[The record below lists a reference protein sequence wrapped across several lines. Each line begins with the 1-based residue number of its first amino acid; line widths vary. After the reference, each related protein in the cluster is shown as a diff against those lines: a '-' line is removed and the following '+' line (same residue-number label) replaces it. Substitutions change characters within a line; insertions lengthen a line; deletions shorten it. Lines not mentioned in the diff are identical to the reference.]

1 MNQSGSIILP
11 QLEQDLLAS
20 IPAWE
25 QEAGCPFLVHGESF
39 MQLLMETVSAAD
51 QENRRKPPRAGSVP
65 PRATTPVN
73 PLNSYVPGIKT
84 GVVTPAIRSASH
96 LSSQSVPNKRQR
108 LGENLL
114 SGHTQNYAGRA
125 RAPLGASRSNNG
137 DGGMYKATSPTKIPS
152 MTPITTGGT
161 SLPRPA
167 AISMIMPK
175 PGTQHHALGHGR
187 IPSSV
192 VYGGGGGGG
201 SYPAGVR
208 SNTSSQG
215 YGRFPNA
222 GYAKKGDESGMM
234 KKATRASRESFK
246 PRSSM
251 DAMDIGMNIEVRK
264 RWGGGFTLK
273 EEDDEGY

>member
-1 MNQSGSIILP
+1 MSLP

-20 IPAWE
+20 IPTWE
-25 QEAGCPFLVHGESF
+25 REAGRPFLVHGESI

-73 PLNSYVPGIKT
+73 PSNSYVPGVKT
-84 GVVTPAIRSASH
+84 GAVTPAVRPALH
-96 LSSQSVPNKRQR
+96 SSSSVPNKRQR

-114 SGHTQNYAGRA
+114 SGHTPIHADGV
-125 RAPLGASRSNNG
+125 RAPLCASRSNNG
-137 DGGMYKATSPTKIPS
+137 GGSGMYRAVSPTKIPS
-152 MTPITTGGT
+152 KKPNFSGD
-161 SLPRPA
+161 SSSRPP

-187 IPSSV
+187 VPSSV
-192 VYGGGGGGG
+192 VYGGAVGSG

-208 SNTSSQG
+208 SSTASSQG
-215 YGRFPNA
+215 YGRFPSSD
-222 GYAKKGDESGMM
+222 YAKKVDESGMM

-246 PRSSM
+246 PRPSM
-251 DAMDIGMNIEVRK
+251 DALDMGMSVGVSGT

-273 EEDDEGY
+273 EEDEGY

>member
-1 MNQSGSIILP
+1 
-11 QLEQDLLAS
+11 
-20 IPAWE
+20 
-25 QEAGCPFLVHGESF
+25 

-51 QENRRKPPRAGSVP
+51 QENRRKPLRAGSVP

-73 PLNSYVPGIKT
+73 PSNSYVPGVKT
-84 GVVTPAIRSASH
+84 GVVTPAVRPASH
-96 LSSQSVPNKRQR
+96 ISSQSVPNKRQR
-108 LGENLL
+108 LGENL
-114 SGHTQNYAGRA
+114 SSAHTPNYAVGV

-137 DGGMYKATSPTKIPS
+137 VSGTYRGTSPTKIPS
-152 MTPITTGGT
+152 KTPNTTGG
-161 SLPRPA
+161 SP

-192 VYGGGGGGG
+192 VYGVASG
-201 SYPAGVR
+201 SGNYPVGVR
-208 SNTSSQG
+208 SSSSSQG
-215 YGRFPNA
+215 YGRFPSS

-246 PRSSM
+246 PRPSM
-251 DAMDIGMNIEVRK
+251 DAMDIGVSVGVGGGS

-273 EEDDEGY
+273 EEDEGL